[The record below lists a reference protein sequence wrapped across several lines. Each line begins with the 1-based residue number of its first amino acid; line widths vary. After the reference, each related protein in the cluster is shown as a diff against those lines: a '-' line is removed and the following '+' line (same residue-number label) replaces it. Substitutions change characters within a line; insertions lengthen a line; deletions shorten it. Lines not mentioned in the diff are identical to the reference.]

1 MSRDALLFLN
11 DREAR
16 MIDALCARIV
26 PGDDA
31 DPGALQAD
39 ATCYIDRTLA
49 GHHRDLQPLYRAGLG
64 ALEERSRSRFGA
76 GFLQLDAGRR
86 DALLAELDA
95 RAGGDEEDVPARFFA
110 HLCEHVLQGLLC
122 DPAYGGNRDKVGWR
136 LIGYPG
142 AQWGYSEEQMR
153 PDFDAT
159 TIEPIG
165 IDELRRLHA
174 AGD

>member
-1 MSRDALLFLN
+1 MTREAFLFLN
-11 DREAR
+11 DWEAR
-16 MIDALCARIV
+16 MIEALCARIL

-31 DPGALQAD
+31 DPGAVQAG

-49 GHHRDLQPLYRAGLG
+49 GHHHDLQPLYRAGLA
-64 ALEERSRSRFGA
+64 ALEERSRRRFGA
-76 GFLQLDAGRR
+76 GFLQLEASRR
-86 DALLAELDA
+86 DVLLAELDA
-95 RAGGDEEDVPARFFA
+95 RVGCDDEDVPARFFGF
-110 HLCEHVLQGLLC
+110 LCEHALQGLLC

-142 AQWGYSEEQMR
+142 AQWGYTEEQMR
-153 PDFDAT
+153 SEFDAA

-165 IDELRRLHA
+165 LDELRRLHA